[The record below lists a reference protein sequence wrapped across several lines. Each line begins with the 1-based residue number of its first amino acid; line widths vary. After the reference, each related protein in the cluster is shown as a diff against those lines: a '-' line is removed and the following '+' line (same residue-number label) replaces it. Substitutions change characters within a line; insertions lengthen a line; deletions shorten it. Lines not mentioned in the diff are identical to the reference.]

1 MQSFSYSKGNG
12 FKNNNELKKFLST
25 MKFEISNLNS
35 LLNKKRKMCEIEAKE
50 NNNNNSD
57 NKFFYNDYDNFL
69 IKFFHFNSNKNP
81 TFQNDGIKSLSFG
94 LGNNNLALEEQNSE
108 FLNKSKINFFE
119 NPKNKE
125 NFKNYPSNLSKRK
138 IIGLVNLIFFYNLI
152 FFIKK

>member
-12 FKNNNELKKFLST
+12 SKNNNELKKFLSS
-25 MKFEISNLNS
+25 MKHEIFNLNS
-35 LLNKKRKMCEIEAKE
+35 LLNKKRKMCEIEAKKN

-57 NKFFYNDYDNFL
+57 NKYFYNDYDNFL

-125 NFKNYPSNLSKRK
+125 NSKNYSSNLSNRK
-138 IIGLVNLIFFYNLI
+138 IIGLVNFFFIQNYIFFT
-152 FFIKK
+152 